1 MGVRGIVSLKQVAV
15 LTHRLIARTNTPS
28 PPCVISLSR
37 KWLSFEPGSTSTQ
50 ADFHRSTG
58 SPSTDFGCVVAVDRR
73 CMVSNEKAHF
83 FPCRQLARA
92 LHSPLIKHNSHSTCW
107 PDCGHYLTSALSFRP
122 ASEQA
127 PEVMMV
133 ASRITP
139 GQRREAMIH
148 GWRETVRVLDASSA
162 SLCPVVRSYFVSQA
176 QLVPSDGSALPVSS
190 ATFAALFRHGGI
202 TRPNERS

>member
-1 MGVRGIVSLKQVAV
+1 
-15 LTHRLIARTNTPS
+15 
-28 PPCVISLSR
+28 
-37 KWLSFEPGSTSTQ
+37 
-50 ADFHRSTG
+50 
-58 SPSTDFGCVVAVDRR
+58 
-73 CMVSNEKAHF
+73 
-83 FPCRQLARA
+83 
-92 LHSPLIKHNSHSTCW
+92 
-107 PDCGHYLTSALSFRP
+107 
-122 ASEQA
+122 
-127 PEVMMV
+127 MV